1 MQRLLAVLVC
11 LLVGFGMCAMAQVPY
26 PGTLRI
32 GAISEAVT
40 LDPVNA
46 YDTSSGQQLLQI
58 YEGLLAYAPSSIT
71 EYVPSLATI
80 VPSYDNGLVVDAS
93 DADGDYTLV
102 TFPIREGVYF
112 QNGNLLDPDDVEYT
126 FERCLVVDPAGG
138 PQWMAYNVF
147 FGLNFNSLAD
157 VVDAFGQDGAKLK
170 IQEAVEVSGNN
181 VTFKLYGPF
190 GLFYSS

>member
-1 MQRLLAVLVC
+1 
-11 LLVGFGMCAMAQVPY
+11 MAQVPY

-58 YEGLLAYAPSSIT
+58 YEGLLAYAPSST
-71 EYVPSLATI
+71 TAFVPALATV
-80 VPSYDNGLVVDAS
+80 VPSYENGLVVDGS
-93 DADGDYTLV
+93 DADGAYTLV

-112 QNGNLLDPDDVEYT
+112 HNGNVLDPGDVEYT
-126 FERCLVVDPAGG
+126 FERSMIVDPAGG
-138 PQWMAYNVF
+138 PQWMTYNVF
-147 FGLNFNSLAD
+147 FGLTFNSLAD

-170 IQEAVEVSGNN
+170 NPGSR
-181 VTFKLYGPF
+181 
-190 GLFYSS
+190 